1 MSNAL
6 EQKELKEMT
15 IYSQNLEQ
23 QVIEEYFKG
32 YVGTFC
38 DIGANDGITF
48 SNTRRLYE
56 LGWRGVLV
64 EPSPSAFKK
73 LKQNY
78 VGVNKVYLYPFAI
91 GTHNG
96 RMRFW
101 DSGTHLNNGDVAL
114 LSTSNP
120 EELNRFP
127 GTEFQEMEVKCFRWK
142 TALNRWVIKD
152 FDFIS
157 IDAEGLDIELIQQID
172 LCLIKCVCIEWN
184 SNMKLKKSYDDYFGN
199 EFRIIYT
206 SGENLIYA
214 R

>member
-1 MSNAL
+1 MN
-6 EQKELKEMT
+6 
-15 IYSQNLEQ
+15 YSQNNEQ

-32 YVGTFC
+32 QQGAFC
-38 DIGANDGITF
+38 DIGANDGMTL

-56 LGWRGVLV
+56 LGWRGVCV

-78 VGVNKVYLYPFAI
+78 SGTQGIYLYPFAI

-101 DSGTHLNNGDVAL
+101 DSGTHLNKGDVAL

-127 GTEFQEMEVKCFRWK
+127 GTEFKEMEVKCFRWK
-142 TALNRWVIKD
+142 TALNRFVIKK
-152 FDFIS
+152 FDMLS
-157 IDAEGLDIELIQQID
+157 IDA
-172 LCLIKCVCIEWN
+172 
-184 SNMKLKKSYDDYFGN
+184 
-199 EFRIIYT
+199 
-206 SGENLIYA
+206 
-214 R
+214 